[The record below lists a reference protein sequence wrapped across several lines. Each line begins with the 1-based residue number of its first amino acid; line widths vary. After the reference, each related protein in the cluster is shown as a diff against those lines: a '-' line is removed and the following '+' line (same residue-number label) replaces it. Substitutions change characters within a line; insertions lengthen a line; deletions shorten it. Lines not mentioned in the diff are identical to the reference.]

1 MNKHLRVTIIGCL
14 ILLML
19 VVFAVSRPGTSQA
32 YSPKKKHQ
40 EDGLFV
46 HGRILVQFR
55 PSLMALR
62 QPNVIAEEGASDG
75 GEIGETGVHL
85 VELPEGA
92 DEEAFVNVFRAR
104 PEVEFAELDRIVPVQ
119 EMIPND
125 PWYSNWEW
133 YLPKISAPAAWQTT
147 TGVNSVT
154 IAIVDTGVDGAH
166 EDLASKLVPGWNV
179 YGNNSDSSDVYG
191 HGTKVAGTAAASSN
205 NGMGVASVAW
215 NCRIMPVRVSATDG
229 TASYSNIATGLTW
242 AANHGAR
249 VANVSYIVSG
259 SSTVSS
265 AAQYFQSK
273 GGVVTVSAG
282 NYSTFD
288 SSPDN
293 PYVLTVSAT
302 DPNDLLYSW
311 SNTGNNVD
319 VAAPG
324 WSYTTV
330 RGGGYSSASGTSI
343 SAPIVAGVAA
353 LVISANPSLTA
364 PQVQDILKQSAD
376 DVGSSGWDASYGWG
390 RVNAA
395 RAVGLAV
402 GNTSPPP
409 DTTPPAV
416 GFSSPAPGA
425 TVSSTLSVQVT
436 ASDNVGVNLVSLSV
450 DGTLVGGDNAAPY
463 TFSWSTNTASNGT
476 HTLMATASDVAG
488 NTTNTS
494 ITVSVNNPLSD
505 TLPPAI
511 NITAPANGSKV
522 SGNVS
527 VYVSA
532 TDNIGVVRVELYVD
546 SKLVATS
553 SASPFAT
560 KWNTRR
566 EASGSHTLQCKAY
579 DAAGNSG
586 TSALVRVYK

>member
-1 MNKHLRVTIIGCL
+1 
-14 ILLML
+14 
-19 VVFAVSRPGTSQA
+19 
-32 YSPKKKHQ
+32 
-40 EDGLFV
+40 
-46 HGRILVQFR
+46 
-55 PSLMALR
+55 MALR
-62 QPNVIAEEGASDG
+62 QPDVIAEEGASDS
-75 GEIGETGVHL
+75 GEIGETGVHI

-92 DEEAFVNVFRAR
+92 DEEAFVNVFRSR
-104 PEVEFAELDRIVPVQ
+104 SEVEFAELDRIVPVQ

-147 TGVNSVT
+147 TGVSSVT

-319 VAAPG
+319 IAGPG

-416 GFSSPAPGA
+416 SFSSPAAGA
-425 TVSSTLSVQVT
+425 TVSLTFSVQVT

-463 TFSWSTNTASNGT
+463 TFSWNTTAASNGT
-476 HTLMATASDVAG
+476 HTLMATASDAAG

-505 TLPPAI
+505 TIPPAI

-546 SKLVATS
+546 SRLVATS

-586 TSALVRVYK
+586 TSALVTVYK